1 MVRRARL
8 RCRKVLFEDWRSEGS
23 HLVAFKKHQRCIA
36 NQAATR
42 TQAMST
48 FALFL
53 RV

>member
-8 RCRKVLFEDWRSEGS
+8 RCRRVLFEGWRSEGS
-23 HLVAFKKHQRCIA
+23 HLVAFKKHPRCIA
-36 NQAATR
+36 IQAATK

-48 FALFL
+48 FTLLL